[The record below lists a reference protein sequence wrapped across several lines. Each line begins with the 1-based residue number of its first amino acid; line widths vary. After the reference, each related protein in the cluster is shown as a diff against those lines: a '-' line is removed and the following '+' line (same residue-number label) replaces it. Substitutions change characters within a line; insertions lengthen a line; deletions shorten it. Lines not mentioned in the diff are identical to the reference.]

1 MYTRLTKVLLVS
13 LHRFLIGR
21 IAITSSLTDHSFHRD
36 FILRQPHETK
46 PGIVLRMFCFRVTHK
61 AKSSR
66 WYMWDRTFTTYKVE
80 AYYTVGKKIVSLPT
94 AHYPQVTPNWMEST
108 EYPFHIAITNYVDS
122 VLNDAAGPYAYV
134 EAEID

>member
-21 IAITSSLTDHSFHRD
+21 ITITSNLTDHSFHRD
-36 FILRQPHETK
+36 FVLRQPQETK
-46 PGIVLRMFCFRVTHK
+46 PSVVLRMFCFRVMHT

-66 WYMWDRTFTTYKVE
+66 WYMWDRKFTTYKVE

-94 AHYPQVTPNWMEST
+94 AHYPQVTPDWMEST
-108 EYPFHIAITNYVDS
+108 EYPFHIAITNYVDA
-122 VLNDAAGPYAYV
+122 VLNGTAEPYV
-134 EAEID
+134 EAEAEIE